1 MWPHLIYSKTGYQI
15 SNSSIKPVP
24 AANQVSSYQRA
35 EKTLES
41 EGKEDIG
48 KEGERKRQKRK
59 EEREK

>member
-48 KEGERKRQKRK
+48 KGERKRQKRK